1 MPARMADRLSAAR
14 HQHFVGRAGE
24 REFFRSALAA
34 AEWPFQLLF
43 VFGPGGV
50 GKTALLREMAYH
62 CAETETPVTYVDARN
77 VEPSPDSFLNALRRA
92 LDLASHESPLSFLAS
107 HPSRFVILIDTVE
120 TLAPLDNWLR
130 EAFLPE
136 LPENALV
143 VMAGR
148 ELPSIAWHA
157 DPGWQTLIR
166 TLPLRNLNPQ
176 EGRWFL
182 TKRNVP
188 TDQHR
193 AVLDFTHGHPLA
205 LSLVADVFAQRP
217 DIEFKPEAAPDVV
230 RALLAQLVQKVPGPA
245 HRAALEA
252 CAMVRLMTEGLLS
265 AMLGN
270 PDVHDLFEWLRGLS
284 FVESGRH
291 GLFPHDLTR
300 EALGADVRWRNP
312 DWYAELHRRARSYY
326 VDRLQRSQGQEQRRI
341 LYDLVFLHR
350 DNPAVRP
357 YFEWA
362 ESGSVFT
369 DAMHAGDEPALL
381 AMVARHEGED
391 SARIAAYWFAKRSQ
405 NVYVFRET
413 TRQPTGFLALVA
425 LHEVDGEDMDF
436 DPAARATW
444 EYLQRHAPLRPGEVA
459 TLFRFWMNRDT
470 YQAVSPTQSR
480 AFIDVVQH
488 YLTTP
493 GLAFTFFP
501 CADPDFWAEVFAYA
515 DLARLRPA
523 DFEVGGRRYG
533 MYGHDWRTAPP
544 VAWMAL
550 LAEREIASGLEPVS
564 SRPSEVLLVLSE
576 SDFAAAVHDA
586 LRDFTRLA
594 VLRGSLLLRSRL
606 IADRTGL
613 SHDPAQ
619 RVAALQSLVREAAES
634 LQDSPRDVKLYRAV
648 YHTYIQPAPTQEKAS
663 ELLDLPF
670 STYRRHLKA
679 GVTRIT
685 ESLWRQEIGGSER

>member
-1 MPARMADRLSAAR
+1 MSARMADRLSAAR
-14 HQHFVGRAGE
+14 HQLFVGRAGE

-34 AEWPFQLLF
+34 AEWPFQLLL

-50 GKTALLREMAYH
+50 GKTALLREMAYQ
-62 CAETETPVTYVDARN
+62 CAETNMPVAYVDARN
-77 VEPSPDSFLNALRRA
+77 VEPSPDPFLNALRRT

-120 TLAPLDNWLR
+120 TLAPLGNWLR
-130 EAFLPE
+130 EAFLPQ
-136 LPENALV
+136 LPENTLV

-148 ELPSIAWHA
+148 EPPSIAWHA

-166 TLPLRNLNPQ
+166 ALPLRNLNPE
-176 EGRWFL
+176 EGRSFL
-182 TKRNVP
+182 TKRSVP
-188 TDQHR
+188 AAQHR

-217 DIEFKPEAAPDVV
+217 DIEFEPEAAPDVV
-230 RALLAQLVQKVPGPA
+230 RVLLAQLVQKVPGPA

-265 AMLGN
+265 AMLAN
-270 PDVHDLFEWLRGLS
+270 PEVHDLFEWLRGLS

-291 GLFPHDLTR
+291 GLFPHDLAR
-300 EALGADVRWRNP
+300 EALSADVRWRNP

-326 VDRLQRSQGQEQRRI
+326 VDRLQRLQGQEQRRI

-369 DAMHAGDEPALL
+369 DTMHAGDEPALL

-391 SARIAAYWFAKRSQ
+391 SARIAAYWFAKHPQR
-405 NVYVFRET
+405 VYVFRET
-413 TRQPTGFLALVA
+413 TRQPIGFLALVA
-425 LHEVDGEDMDF
+425 LHEADEDDMDF
-436 DPAARATW
+436 DPAARAAL
-444 EYLQRHAPLRPGEVA
+444 EYLRQHAPLRPGEVA
-459 TLFRFWMNRDT
+459 TLFRFWMDRDT

-480 AFIDVVQH
+480 AFVNAVQH

-493 GLAFTFFP
+493 GLAFTLFP
-501 CADPDFWAEVFAYA
+501 CAEPDFWATVFAYA
-515 DLARLRPA
+515 DLARIPEA

-533 MYGHDWRTAPP
+533 VYGHDWRRVPP
-544 VAWMAL
+544 VAWMTL
-550 LAEREIASGLEPVS
+550 LAEREIASGSEPAQPTS
-564 SRPSEVLLVLSE
+564 IETLIVLSE
-576 SDFAAAVHDA
+576 SDFAASLHDV
-586 LRDFTRLA
+586 LRNFTRPA
-594 VLRGSLLLRSRL
+594 ALRGSPLLRSRL
-606 IADRTGL
+606 IADRVGL
-613 SHDPAQ
+613 KADPAE
-619 RVAALQSLVREAAES
+619 RVAVLQSLVKESLES
-634 LQDSPRDVKLYRAV
+634 LQASPRDTKLYRAV
-648 YHTYIQPAPTQEKAS
+648 YHTYLQPAPTQEKAA

-679 GVTRIT
+679 GISRMTQM
-685 ESLWRQEIGGSER
+685 LWRQEIGGSGQ